1 MIEDEIAL
9 LKVGGQEVTNYN
21 SIEFVKPQTSAWL
34 EHPFRYKFTGFELT
48 LSFDQNVTFRE
59 TYGFLEWLGDIGG
72 LLDALF
78 ISGSLILAPIS
89 AFALK
94 SHLGSRMFSIKPK
107 RKEEK
112 PRYFKYKEDDFASSI
127 RTKDRD
133 IPNLKHASKAKTLQ
147 SIKDSMGHLQ
157 DLEEKKFFRRWLC
170 CKSKYDRLLEKTA

>member
-1 MIEDEIAL
+1 M
-9 LKVGGQEVTNYN
+9 
-21 SIEFVKPQTSAWL
+21 
-34 EHPFRYKFTGFELT
+34 
-48 LSFDQNVTFRE
+48 SFDQNVTFRE
-59 TYGFLEWLGDIGG
+59 TYGGLEWLGDIGG

-78 ISGSLILAPIS
+78 ILGSLLMAPVS

-94 SHLGSRMFSIKPK
+94 SHLGSRMFLKKPK

-112 PRYFKYKEDDFASSI
+112 PRSFKYKEDDFASSI

-157 DLEEKKFFRRWLC
+157 DLEQMNFFTRWLC
-170 CKSKYDRLLEKTA
+170 CKSKHGRLLEKTESRITKELDLNKFITRQRVLINAV